1 MRPDARTAI
10 TKKPTSYLKKLYFDT
25 IVFTHHQL
33 EYLTALY
40 GSDHILLG
48 TDYPFDMALPDPVG
62 FVSSAKKLSPA
73 DKACILG
80 GNAAKL
86 LGLKI
91 PQAAKAKRR

>member
-1 MRPDARTAI
+1 
-10 TKKPTSYLKKLYFDT
+10 
-25 IVFTHHQL
+25 
-33 EYLTALY
+33 
-40 GSDHILLG
+40 
-48 TDYPFDMALPDPVG
+48 MALPDPVG